1 MEALTESIAG
11 IYLHNLEL
19 GSVLAVET
27 KSRHH
32 YTIQYVGGDLVM
44 ISGHPTLCP
53 KPVSA
58 ELCGSIRGGQLEAG
72 FVGEGLCLT
81 FRRLTDEFPVITSAI
96 QTVHQE
102 SPASE
107 VKRCFV

>member
-1 MEALTESIAG
+1 MEALTESVTG
-11 IYLHNLEL
+11 IYLRNLEL

-27 KSRHH
+27 KSRH
-32 YTIQYVGGDLVM
+32 YTIRYVGGDRVL

-53 KPVSA
+53 QPVSA

-102 SPASE
+102 NPT
-107 VKRCFV
+107 R